1 MSLTQVLILL
11 GAPGAGKGTQ
21 AVRLCAARSLA
32 HISTGDLFRENLKK
46 ETALGKRAKGFMDAG
61 QLVPDELVLE
71 MLFDRVAKPDCRNG
85 YLLDGF
91 PRTIAQAEAL
101 EKRLGPSNRAG
112 NHVTVLSLR
121 VPESVLVERLTGRR
135 TCSACGNIQHMLFS
149 APKIAGKCDKCGGAL
164 VQRSDDTVEV
174 VKKRLEV
181 YRAQTQPLEGFYS
194 ARKLLTEIDGH
205 RGEDEVFR
213 DLSARAFA
221 ALDGEAA

>member
-1 MSLTQVLILL
+1 LTQVLILL

-71 MLFDRVAKPDCRNG
+71 MLFDRVSKPDCRKG
-85 YLLDGF
+85 FLLDGF

-101 EKRLGPSNRAG
+101 EKRLGSGAR
-112 NHVTVLSLR
+112 VVVLSLR
-121 VPESVLVERLTGRR
+121 VPEPVLIERLTGRR
-135 TCSACGNIQHMLFS
+135 TCSACGNIQHLLFS
-149 APKIAGKCDKCGGAL
+149 KPKVAGKCDKCGGAL

-174 VKKRLEV
+174 VKKRLDV
-181 YRAQTQPLEGFYS
+181 YRAQTQPLEGFYA
-194 ARKLLTEIDGH
+194 ARKLLTEVDGN
-205 RGEDEVFR
+205 RAEDEVFR
-213 DLSARAFA
+213 DLTARAVA
-221 ALDGEAA
+221 DGEAA